1 MRDITM
7 NANAPSETTPTATAI
22 STHVGAYV
30 PNMANTSTPEAPR
43 AALEPE
49 ITPGAPAMLN
59 S

>member
-1 MRDITM
+1 M
-7 NANAPSETTPTATAI
+7 NANAPSETTPTTTAI